1 MVRVRGA
8 VIVFILPAHALA
20 AAPCP
25 AAVEGFHHGGAAVL
39 GIVVAVGEEALYASV
54 REFKQVGLPVLLVPD
69 HLGFAPGFASV
80 AAAAHHDSVEP
91 FDVPESNAALGAH
104 REDVAVCQLQ
114 DLRIRKTHCGTL
126 SGNRSVIGLEQ
137 DPRSGPM
144 LVILAHN
151 VPYPGPLSAFQP
163 PVIDH
168 HEQSVLQPFYAWI
181 AGIFLI
187 VREIAANGEFL
198 RPYGVA
204 EVGHGLQHALKLATD
219 VGSGNDL
226 APVHLHHRMEYD
238 TLFRLRCR

>member
-1 MVRVRGA
+1 MKIIFMGT
-8 VIVFILPAHALA
+8 
-20 AAPCP
+20 
-25 AAVEGFHHGGAAVL
+25 
-39 GIVVAVGEEALYASV
+39 
-54 REFKQVGLPVLLVPD
+54 PD
-69 HLGFAPGFASV
+69 FAV
-80 AAAAHHDSVEP
+80 AALDALCRDGQEVILAVTQPDRQKGRGRKVIQTPVKICAEKWN
-91 FDVPESNAALGAH
+91 VP
-104 REDVAVCQLQ
+104 VFQLK
-114 DLRIRKTHCGTL
+114 DLRIRKTHCGPL
-126 SGNRSVIGLEQ
+126 SGNRSIIRFEQ
-137 DPRSGPM
+137 YPRRCPV

-181 AGIFLI
+181 AWIFLI
-187 VREIAANGEFL
+187 VRKIAANSEFL
-198 RPYGVA
+198 RPYGMA